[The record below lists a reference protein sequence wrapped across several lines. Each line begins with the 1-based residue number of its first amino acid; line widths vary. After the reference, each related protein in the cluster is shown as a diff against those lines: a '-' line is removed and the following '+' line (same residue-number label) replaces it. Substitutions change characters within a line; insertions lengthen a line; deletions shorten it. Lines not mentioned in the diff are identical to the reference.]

1 MVGVSATP
9 AGIAIAHNSA
19 NGDGH
24 AHLHACDFLPATDF
38 SSPSEALAEAVREFG
53 LQGLDANFVLAPQQ
67 YSVLM
72 IEAPQVPDDEMSQ
85 AVKWRIKDL
94 ISFNAED
101 ASVDVIPLPE
111 DAFKNRARMVY
122 VVATEKSTIAQVEEL
137 VSGADLTLRFVDV
150 AETAVNNL
158 LRYLELGH
166 QGLALM
172 YLGEQEGVI
181 NVGHDKDLYLT
192 RRLKAHRETLT
203 DPTVVHT
210 ETFQHL
216 LLETQRSLD
225 YYEAQLGQPHATQL
239 WLTPLAQEAMHLA
252 NDFGSNL
259 GLQAEIINFED
270 CIAGAEGMSRE
281 MQEKCVVA
289 ISASLR
295 PQ

>member
-1 MVGVSATP
+1 M
-9 AGIAIAHNSA
+9 
-19 NGDGH
+19 
-24 AHLHACDFLPATDF
+24 
-38 SSPSEALAEAVREFG
+38 G
-53 LQGLDANFVLAPQQ
+53 LQGMDVNYVLAPKQ

-72 IEAPQVPDDEMSQ
+72 IEAPQVPVEEMSQ

-101 ASVDVIPLPE
+101 AAVDVIPLPE
-111 DAFKNRARMVY
+111 HAFRNRARMVY
-122 VVATEKSTIAQVEEL
+122 VVASELSTIGQVEDL
-137 VSGADLTLRFVDV
+137 VTGAGLKLRFVDV

-158 LRYLELGH
+158 LRFLELGS
-166 QGLALM
+166 QGLALI

-192 RRLKAHRETLT
+192 RRLKAQRDSLT
-203 DPTVVHT
+203 DASVVHT
-210 ETFQHL
+210 DTFQHL

-239 WLTPLAQEAMHLA
+239 WLTPLAQEATHLA

-259 GLQAEIINFED
+259 GLQAEIID
-270 CIAGAEGMSRE
+270 LSTCIAGAEGMSWAL
-281 MQEKCVVA
+281 QEKCVVA

-295 PQ
+295 EA